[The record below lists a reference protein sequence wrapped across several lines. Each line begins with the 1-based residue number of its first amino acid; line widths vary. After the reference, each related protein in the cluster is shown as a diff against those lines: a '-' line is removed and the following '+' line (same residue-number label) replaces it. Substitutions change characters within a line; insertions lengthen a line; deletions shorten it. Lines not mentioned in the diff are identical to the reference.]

1 MSPARGGSVFRRA
14 AVVALAVVAAVVLP
28 SCRGAVER
36 ARQEVAVEQIC
47 EVVRRGSAGATVTL
61 RLRNDS
67 RRTLRL
73 DEVRLDLYLSGG
85 LAAVWQLHE
94 PVRIPRRT
102 TADYRTLW
110 RLKSDD
116 PMAYYALER
125 KIRGGEA
132 DRIEVAA
139 SVRGRAGAVRI
150 NFSSERMPLSD
161 FLNTFGATLED
172 LENFFE

>member
-1 MSPARGGSVFRRA
+1 MRMACDGAVFRRA
-14 AVVALAVVAAVVLP
+14 ATVVLAVVVAVLMP

-36 ARQEVAVEQIC
+36 ASQQVAVEQVC

-67 RRTLRL
+67 PRTIRL
-73 DEVRLDLYLSGG
+73 NEVRLDLYLAGG
-85 LAAVWQLHE
+85 RAAVWQLHE
-94 PVRIPRRT
+94 PLRIPRRT

-125 KIRGGEA
+125 KIRRGEA
-132 DRIEVAA
+132 DRIEVEALL
-139 SVRGRAGAVRI
+139 RGRAGVVPL
-150 NFSSERMPLSD
+150 NFSAERVPLSD
-161 FLNTFGATLED
+161 FLNTFGVTLED
-172 LENFFE
+172 FENFFE